1 MEPIP
6 LETVSKSL
14 QHMKAGSPEK
24 TLIVQMKKISRE
36 QPHLL
41 SFVLQH
47 FNGMNEEV
55 RQFGMYIFIMIHKI
69 FCDGYEPD
77 IPMVSLGET
86 REFYESNEIF
96 LGRMRSGQLGMPD
109 RVSNFY
115 VSPQPS
121 LIKYLTEMLTEQSPS
136 EDGRALSENEVMCL
150 FLTLKTVIDV
160 LNQKTSDLPSS
171 HHMVNTTCQ

>member
-1 MEPIP
+1 
-6 LETVSKSL
+6 
-14 QHMKAGSPEK
+14 
-24 TLIVQMKKISRE
+24 
-36 QPHLL
+36 
-41 SFVLQH
+41 
-47 FNGMNEEV
+47 
-55 RQFGMYIFIMIHKI
+55 MIHKI
-69 FCDGYEPD
+69 FRDGYEPD
-77 IPMVSLGET
+77 IPMVSPGET

-96 LGRMRSGQLGMPD
+96 LGRMRSGQLGIPD

-115 VSPQPS
+115 ISPQPS

-136 EDGRALSENEVMCL
+136 EDGRALSENEVLCL